1 MQAFTALVFLAA
13 AAPLASGEVAA
24 TNPLSKVIELLT
36 SLEAKIIKEG
46 EVEAKAYKEY
56 IEWCDDATKNTAY
69 EIETAKTKKGK
80 LEATIE
86 KCAGDISAS
95 ASKIED
101 LAAAI
106 ASDGGDLK
114 NATLIREKENA
125 DFLAAEKELVDTV
138 DTIDRAISIL
148 EREMAKNPAL
158 MQVDT
163 SNFKALLES
172 LSTIIDAAAL
182 SSSDKKKLVA
192 LVQSQSESRS
202 QDTEEQK
209 ADAEEALL
217 GAGAPDPVAYKTHS
231 TSIVDVLE
239 DLKDKAEAELSELRK
254 AETNAAHNY
263 NMLKTSLEAS
273 IANGEKNLGEE
284 KAAEAAATE
293 EKATAEGDL
302 ATTVKDLAD
311 AEAAL
316 ATAQSTCMQVAADHE
331 VTLKG
336 RAEELEVLAK
346 AKQILAETTAG
357 AEEETYSFL
366 QEATVSRL
374 RTRADLAHVEV
385 ISLIKNLAH
394 KHHSKALEKLASQIQ
409 VLMQYGAKFGDDPFK
424 KVKGL
429 ITELIDR
436 LMAEAAAEATEK
448 AYCDEQ
454 MAKTEAKKS
463 ELEADIASLT
473 AKIDSAAAA
482 SAKLKEEVKEL
493 QAELAAL
500 AKEQAEMDKIR
511 AEQNAAYK
519 DAKADLEL
527 GLSGVGKALDVLRE
541 YYGGAALLQAGQPP
555 VPEKHEKAGG
565 AGGGIID
572 ILEVVESDFAA
583 NLAKE
588 ETQEADAVAEYEK
601 ITQENKVT
609 KALKEQDVKYKTQ
622 EFKSLDKQLT
632 ELTSDKD
639 SLSTELAAVL
649 EYYEKIKDRCIAKAE
664 TYEERKRRREA
675 EIAGLKEA
683 LSILSGEA
691 LLQRDTRASWLRR

>member
-1 MQAFTALVFLAA
+1 MQVTTSLLFLATI
-13 AAPLASGEVAA
+13 ASVAVCEVAA

-69 EIETAKTKKGK
+69 EIETAKTKKAD
-80 LEATIE
+80 LEATIS

-114 NATLIREKENA
+114 NATLIRDKENA

-163 SNFKALLES
+163 SNFKALLQS
-172 LSTIIDAAAL
+172 LSTVIDAAAL
-182 SSSDKKKLVA
+182 SGSDKKKLVA

-217 GAGAPDPVAYKTHS
+217 GAGAPDPAAYKTHS

-239 DLKDKAEAELSELRK
+239 DLKDKAEAELSDLRK

-374 RTRADLAHVEV
+374 QTRADLAHVEV
-385 ISLIKNLAH
+385 ISLIKNLAQ

-683 LSILSGEA
+683 LQILSGEA
-691 LLQRDTRASWLRR
+691 LLQKDTRASWLRR

>member
-1 MQAFTALVFLAA
+1 MFLLLAA
-13 AAPLASGEVAA
+13 ASLASGEV
-24 TNPLSKVIELLT
+24 TSVNPLGKVIELLT

-56 IEWCDDATKNTAY
+56 MEWCDDASKNAAF
-69 EIETAKTKKGK
+69 EIETAKTKKSE
-80 LEATIE
+80 LEATIS
-86 KCAGDISAS
+86 KCAGDIEAS
-95 ASKIED
+95 TSKIED
-101 LAAAI
+101 LAASI
-106 ASDGGDLK
+106 SSDEGDLK
-114 NATLIREKENA
+114 NATLIREKEKA
-125 DFLAAEKELVDTV
+125 DFIAAEKELMDTV

-163 SNFKALLES
+163 SSFKALLQS
-172 LSTIIDAAAL
+172 LGTVIDAAAL
-182 SSSDKKKLVA
+182 SGNDKKKLVA
-192 LVQSQSESRS
+192 LVQSQSQSE
-202 QDTEEQK
+202 DAEEQK
-209 ADAEEALL
+209 ADAEQTLMAV
-217 GAGAPDPVAYKTHS
+217 GAPDPAAYKTHS
-231 TSIVDVLE
+231 TNIVDVLE
-239 DLKDKAEAELSELRK
+239 DLKDKAEAELSDLRK
-254 AETNAAHNY
+254 AETNTAHNY
-263 NMLKTSLEAS
+263 DMLKSSLEAS
-273 IANGEKNLGEE
+273 IANGEKNLDEE
-284 KAAEAAATE
+284 KAAKGAAEE

-302 ATTVKDLAD
+302 ATTVKDLAN
-311 AEAAL
+311 AEEAL
-316 ATAQSTCMQVAADHE
+316 ATAQSSCMQVAADHE

-346 AKQILAETTAG
+346 AKAILAETTAG
-357 AEEETYSFL
+357 AVEETYSLL
-366 QEATVSRL
+366 QTATVSRL
-374 RTRADLAHVEV
+374 RSRADLAHAEV
-385 ISLIKNLAH
+385 VSLIKNLAQ
-394 KHHSKALEKLASQIQ
+394 KHHSKALEKLASQIE
-409 VLMQYGAKFGDDPFK
+409 VLMQYGGKFGDDPFK

-429 ITELIDR
+429 ITSLIDR

-463 ELEADIASLT
+463 DLEADIGKLT
-473 AKIDSAAAA
+473 AKIDESAAA

-511 AEQNAAYK
+511 TEQNAAYL
-519 DAKADLEL
+519 DAKKDLEL
-527 GLSGVGKALDVLRE
+527 GLAGVGQALDVLRE
-541 YYGGAALLQAGQPP
+541 YYGGAALLQAEQPP
-555 VPEKHEKAGG
+555 VPEKHVPAGG

-588 ETQEADAVAEYEK
+588 ETQEADAAAEYEK

-609 KALKEQDVKYKTQ
+609 KATKEQDVKYKTQ
-622 EFKSLDKQLT
+622 EFKGLDKLIA
-632 ELTSDKD
+632 ELTADKD
-639 SLSTELAAVL
+639 NLSTELAAVL

-691 LLQRDTRASWLRR
+691 LLQRDARRKAFQL

>member
-1 MQAFTALVFLAA
+1 MT
-13 AAPLASGEVAA
+13 
-24 TNPLSKVIELLT
+24 
-36 SLEAKIIKEG
+36 
-46 EVEAKAYKEY
+46 
-56 IEWCDDATKNTAY
+56 
-69 EIETAKTKKGK
+69 
-80 LEATIE
+80 
-86 KCAGDISAS
+86 
-95 ASKIED
+95 
-101 LAAAI
+101 
-106 ASDGGDLK
+106 
-114 NATLIREKENA
+114 
-125 DFLAAEKELVDTV
+125 
-138 DTIDRAISIL
+138 
-148 EREMAKNPAL
+148 
-158 MQVDT
+158 
-163 SNFKALLES
+163 
-172 LSTIIDAAAL
+172 
-182 SSSDKKKLVA
+182 
-192 LVQSQSESRS
+192 
-202 QDTEEQK
+202 
-209 ADAEEALL
+209 
-217 GAGAPDPVAYKTHS
+217 AGAPDPVAYKTHS

-239 DLKDKAEAELSELRK
+239 DLKDKAEAELSDLRK
-254 AETNAAHNY
+254 AETNSAHNY
-263 NMLKTSLEAS
+263 DMLKSSLEAS

-284 KAAEAAATE
+284 KAAKGAAEE

-302 ATTVKDLAD
+302 AATVKDLAD

-316 ATAQSTCMQVAADHE
+316 ANAQASCMQVAADHE

-346 AKQILAETTAG
+346 AKQILSETTSG
-357 AEEETYSFL
+357 AVEETYSFL
-366 QEATVSRL
+366 QTATAVRL
-374 RTRADLAHVEV
+374 RTRADLAHAEV
-385 ISLIKNLAH
+385 VSLIKSLAQ
-394 KHHSKALEKLASQIQ
+394 KHHSKALQKLASQIE

-429 ITELIDR
+429 ITSLIDR
-436 LMAEAAAEATEK
+436 LMAEAAAK

-463 ELEADIASLT
+463 ELEADIDKLT
-473 AKIDSAAAA
+473 AKIDESAAA
-482 SAKLKEEVKEL
+482 SAQLKEEVKEL

-527 GLSGVGKALDVLRE
+527 GLSGVGQALDVLRE

-555 VPEKHEKAGG
+555 VPEKHVPAGG

-588 ETQEADAVAEYEK
+588 ETQEADAAAEYAK

-622 EFKSLDKQLT
+622 EFKGLDKLIA
-632 ELTSDKD
+632 ELTADKD
-639 SLSTELAAVL
+639 GLSTELAAVL

-683 LSILSGEA
+683 LRILSGEA
-691 LLQRDTRASWLRR
+691 FLQTQTGVLRR

>member
-1 MQAFTALVFLAA
+1 MT
-13 AAPLASGEVAA
+13 
-24 TNPLSKVIELLT
+24 
-36 SLEAKIIKEG
+36 
-46 EVEAKAYKEY
+46 
-56 IEWCDDATKNTAY
+56 
-69 EIETAKTKKGK
+69 
-80 LEATIE
+80 
-86 KCAGDISAS
+86 
-95 ASKIED
+95 
-101 LAAAI
+101 
-106 ASDGGDLK
+106 
-114 NATLIREKENA
+114 
-125 DFLAAEKELVDTV
+125 
-138 DTIDRAISIL
+138 
-148 EREMAKNPAL
+148 
-158 MQVDT
+158 
-163 SNFKALLES
+163 
-172 LSTIIDAAAL
+172 
-182 SSSDKKKLVA
+182 
-192 LVQSQSESRS
+192 
-202 QDTEEQK
+202 
-209 ADAEEALL
+209 
-217 GAGAPDPVAYKTHS
+217 AGAPDPAAYKTHS

-239 DLKDKAEAELSELRK
+239 DLKDKAEAELADLRK
-254 AETNAAHNY
+254 AETNTAHNY
-263 NMLKTSLEAS
+263 NMLKSSLEAS
-273 IANGEKNLGEE
+273 ISNGEKNLGEE
-284 KAAEAAATE
+284 KAAEAAAAE
-293 EKATAEGDL
+293 EKAAAEGDL
-302 ATTVKDLAD
+302 ALTVKDLAN

-316 ATAQSTCMQVAADHE
+316 ATAQLTCMQVAADHE

-346 AKQILAETTAG
+346 AKKILAETTTG
-357 AEEETYSFL
+357 SVEETYSLL
-366 QEATVSRL
+366 QTSTASRL
-374 RTRADLAHVEV
+374 RTRADLAHAEV
-385 ISLIKNLAH
+385 VSLIKNLAQ
-394 KHHSKALEKLASQIQ
+394 KHHSKALQKLASQIE

-429 ITELIDR
+429 ITSLIDR

-463 ELEADIASLT
+463 ELESDIASLT
-473 AKIDSAAAA
+473 AKIDESAAA

-527 GLSGVGKALDVLRE
+527 GLSGVGQALDVLRE

-555 VPEKHEKAGG
+555 VPEKHVPAGG

-588 ETQEADAVAEYEK
+588 ETQEADAAAEYEK

-622 EFKSLDKQLT
+622 EFKGLDKLIA
-632 ELTSDKD
+632 ELTADKD
-639 SLSTELAAVL
+639 GLSTELAAVL

-691 LLQRDTRASWLRR
+691 LLQTHAGLLRR

>member
-1 MQAFTALVFLAA
+1 MAMQSITTLFFLAA
-13 AAPLASGEVAA
+13 AAPTATGEVTT

-69 EIETAKTKKGK
+69 EIETTKTKKAE

-86 KCAGDISAS
+86 KCAGDLAAS

-114 NATLIREKENA
+114 DATLIREKENA

-163 SNFKALLES
+163 SSFKALLQS
-172 LSTIIDAAAL
+172 LSTVIDAAAL

-192 LVQSQSESRS
+192 LVQSQSDSRS

-336 RAEELEVLAK
+336 RAEELEVLSK

-357 AEEETYSFL
+357 AVEETYSFL

-374 RTRADLAHVEV
+374 QTRADLAHVEV
-385 ISLIKNLAH
+385 ISLIKNLAQ

-463 ELEADIASLT
+463 ELESDIASLT
-473 AKIDSAAAA
+473 AKIDKAAAA

-527 GLSGVGKALDVLRE
+527 GLSGVGKALDVP
-541 YYGGAALLQAGQPP
+541 A
-555 VPEKHEKAGG
+555 
-565 AGGGIID
+565 
-572 ILEVVESDFAA
+572 S
-583 NLAKE
+583 
-588 ETQEADAVAEYEK
+588 TTAEP
-601 ITQENKVT
+601 
-609 KALKEQDVKYKTQ
+609 
-622 EFKSLDKQLT
+622 
-632 ELTSDKD
+632 
-639 SLSTELAAVL
+639 
-649 EYYEKIKDRCIAKAE
+649 RCCKLGS
-664 TYEERKRRREA
+664 RQCR
-675 EIAGLKEA
+675 
-683 LSILSGEA
+683 
-691 LLQRDTRASWLRR
+691 

>member
-1 MQAFTALVFLAA
+1 M
-13 AAPLASGEVAA
+13 
-24 TNPLSKVIELLT
+24 
-36 SLEAKIIKEG
+36 
-46 EVEAKAYKEY
+46 
-56 IEWCDDATKNTAY
+56 
-69 EIETAKTKKGK
+69 
-80 LEATIE
+80 
-86 KCAGDISAS
+86 
-95 ASKIED
+95 
-101 LAAAI
+101 
-106 ASDGGDLK
+106 
-114 NATLIREKENA
+114 
-125 DFLAAEKELVDTV
+125 ELVDTV

-163 SNFKALLES
+163 SNFKALLQS
-172 LSTIIDAAAL
+172 LSTVIDAAAL
-182 SSSDKKKLVA
+182 SSSDKKTLVA
-192 LVQSQSESRS
+192 LVQSQSQSRS

-217 GAGAPDPVAYKTHS
+217 GAGAPDPAAYKTHS

-239 DLKDKAEAELSELRK
+239 DLKDKAEAELSDLRK
-254 AETNAAHNY
+254 AETNTRHNY
-263 NMLKTSLEAS
+263 EMLKQSLTDS
-273 IANGEKNLGEE
+273 IAADSKDLAAE
-284 KAAEAAATE
+284 KAAESAAE
-293 EKATAEGDL
+293 ETKATAEGDL
-302 ATTVKDLAD
+302 AGTVKDLAD

-357 AEEETYSFL
+357 AVEETYSFL

-374 RTRADLAHVEV
+374 QTRADLAHVEV
-385 ISLIKNLAH
+385 ISLIKNLAQ

-463 ELEADIASLT
+463 ELENDIASLT
-473 AKIDSAAAA
+473 AKLDKAAAA

-500 AKEQAEMDKIR
+500 AKSQAESDKIR
-511 AEQNAAYK
+511 GEENAAYV

-527 GLSGVGKALDVLRE
+527 GLSGVG
-541 YYGGAALLQAGQPP
+541 
-555 VPEKHEKAGG
+555 
-565 AGGGIID
+565 I
-572 ILEVVESDFAA
+572 
-583 NLAKE
+583 
-588 ETQEADAVAEYEK
+588 
-601 ITQENKVT
+601 
-609 KALKEQDVKYKTQ
+609 
-622 EFKSLDKQLT
+622 
-632 ELTSDKD
+632 
-639 SLSTELAAVL
+639 
-649 EYYEKIKDRCIAKAE
+649 
-664 TYEERKRRREA
+664 
-675 EIAGLKEA
+675 
-683 LSILSGEA
+683 
-691 LLQRDTRASWLRR
+691 

>member
-1 MQAFTALVFLAA
+1 MQVTTSLLFLATI
-13 AAPLASGEVAA
+13 ASVAVCEVAA

-69 EIETAKTKKGK
+69 EIETAKTKKAD
-80 LEATIE
+80 LEATIS

-114 NATLIREKENA
+114 NATLIRDKENA

-163 SNFKALLES
+163 SNFKALLQS
-172 LSTIIDAAAL
+172 LSTVIDAAAL
-182 SSSDKKKLVA
+182 SGSDKKKLVA

-217 GAGAPDPVAYKTHS
+217 GAGAPDPAAYKTHS

-239 DLKDKAEAELSELRK
+239 DLKDKAEAELSDLRK

-374 RTRADLAHVEV
+374 QTRADLAHVEV
-385 ISLIKNLAH
+385 ISLIKNLAQ

-463 ELEADIASLT
+463 ELESDIASLT
-473 AKIDSAAAA
+473 AKIDKAAAA
-482 SAKLKEEVKEL
+482 SAQLKEEVKEL

-683 LSILSGEA
+683 LQILSGEA
-691 LLQRDTRASWLRR
+691 LLQKDTRASWLRR

>member
-1 MQAFTALVFLAA
+1 
-13 AAPLASGEVAA
+13 
-24 TNPLSKVIELLT
+24 
-36 SLEAKIIKEG
+36 
-46 EVEAKAYKEY
+46 
-56 IEWCDDATKNTAY
+56 
-69 EIETAKTKKGK
+69 
-80 LEATIE
+80 
-86 KCAGDISAS
+86 
-95 ASKIED
+95 
-101 LAAAI
+101 
-106 ASDGGDLK
+106 
-114 NATLIREKENA
+114 
-125 DFLAAEKELVDTV
+125 
-138 DTIDRAISIL
+138 
-148 EREMAKNPAL
+148 
-158 MQVDT
+158 
-163 SNFKALLES
+163 
-172 LSTIIDAAAL
+172 
-182 SSSDKKKLVA
+182 
-192 LVQSQSESRS
+192 
-202 QDTEEQK
+202 
-209 ADAEEALL
+209 
-217 GAGAPDPVAYKTHS
+217 
-231 TSIVDVLE
+231 
-239 DLKDKAEAELSELRK
+239 
-254 AETNAAHNY
+254 
-263 NMLKTSLEAS
+263 MLKTSLEAS
-273 IANGEKNLGEE
+273 IANGEKNLDEE
-284 KAAEAAATE
+284 KAAEATAAE
-293 EKATAEGDL
+293 DKASAEGDL
-302 ATTVKDLAD
+302 ATTVKDLAN

-331 VTLKG
+331 VTLKS

-346 AKQILAETTAG
+346 AKQILAETTTG
-357 AEEETYSFL
+357 AVEETYSFL

-385 ISLIKNLAH
+385 ISLIKNLAR

-463 ELEADIASLT
+463 DLETDIASLT
-473 AKIDSAAAA
+473 AKIDKAAAA

-500 AKEQAEMDKIR
+500 AKEQAEMDNIR

-541 YYGGAALLQAGQPP
+541 YYGGAALLQGEQPP

-622 EFKSLDKQLT
+622 EFKSLDKQIA

-683 LSILSGEA
+683 LQILSGEA
-691 LLQRDTRASWLRR
+691 LLQT